1 VNGPYWQKN
10 LKGCGHSTTHMTPI
24 LSTEATEKNGTAT
37 ENSTMIVMTDNDTY
51 EYVTT
56 GNVNTLPMD
65 ASPTDVMY
73 TEAGWRVSQ
82 HLPMRAKE
90 IKKIITRNFMEYL
103 GSQEEHIAQYYT
115 QIEFFVVPY
124 EI

>member
-1 VNGPYWQKN
+1 
-10 LKGCGHSTTHMTPI
+10 
-24 LSTEATEKNGTAT
+24 
-37 ENSTMIVMTDNDTY
+37 MTDNDTY

-65 ASPTDVMY
+65 ASPTDVMD

-90 IKKIITRNFMEYL
+90 IEKLIKRNFMEYL
-103 GSQEEHIAQYYT
+103 GSQEEHVAQVYT

-124 EI
+124 EIYEMLKSTRNVNIATDGGAIPFKGSI